1 MPCPAKDL
9 DETMPSARVCEE
21 EEPKETLVV
30 FCWHGGNP
38 LLACSDRHA
47 VPLLK
52 ERPGCECY
60 RARVAH
66 FGLFRCPT
74 AGFGTAGRF
83 LKHLELNRQ

>member
-38 LLACSDRHA
+38 LLACS
-47 VPLLK
+47 
-52 ERPGCECY
+52 
-60 RARVAH
+60 
-66 FGLFRCPT
+66 
-74 AGFGTAGRF
+74 GTACRAPTGRLRTPYICENPARWEF
-83 LKHLELNRQ
+83 DPENNTA